1 MASIGYR
8 DASVADAS
16 LMAALGPRSFTE
28 TFGHLY
34 TPENLAAFLLNH
46 KEDAWRGELEDPR
59 YRVRLAFEGDEAIGY
74 AKVGPPS
81 LPFSVEGP
89 SAELRQLYVLG
100 PWQGAGVAA
109 ALMDWV
115 IDEARGRGA
124 DALYLSVFVDNH
136 RAQRFYARYGF
147 EAVGT
152 YDFMVGSHADVDLI
166 MKKAL

>member
-1 MASIGYR
+1 MGEMTYR
-8 DASVADAS
+8 DAKIVDAP
-16 LMAALGPRSFTE
+16 LMAQLGPRTFTE

-34 TPENLAAFLLNH
+34 TPDNLAAFLLNH
-46 KEDAWRGELEDPR
+46 QAEAWRGELEDPR
-59 YRVRLAFEGDEAIGY
+59 FAVRLAFDRDEAVGY

-89 SAELRQLYVLG
+89 SAELRQLYVLK

-109 ALMDWV
+109 TLMDWV
-115 IDEARGRGA
+115 IGEARRREA

-147 EAVGT
+147 EAVGH

-166 MKKAL
+166 MRRPL